1 MGIVLVVL
9 QITLILVMV
18 VLAGLHSLSQTP
30 NITGVVLLI
39 ISALVGIWAITA
51 NRPGNFNVLPLPKQ
65 HAQLITHG
73 PYRWIRHPM
82 YTSVL
87 LFCLACASVLST
99 PLGVLLWIALV
110 ITLSLKARLEER
122 YLMQSFEAYA
132 QYMQRTGRFL
142 PKLF

>member
-9 QITLILVMV
+9 QITLIF
-18 VLAGLHSLSQTP
+18 VLAILASLHSLSQTP
-30 NITGVVLLI
+30 GVTGVVLLI
-39 ISALVGIWAITA
+39 ISAIIGIWAITA
-51 NRPGNFNVLPLPKQ
+51 NRPGNFSVLPLPKQ

-87 LFCLACASVLST
+87 LFGLACASVLGT
-99 PLGVLLWIALV
+99 PLGVSLWIALV
-110 ITLSLKARLEER
+110 ITLSLKARLEEQ
-122 YLMQSFEAYA
+122 YLLQSFEAYG

-142 PKLF
+142 PKLI